1 MASDARDWHCRGR
14 KPEGG
19 AQGPGSGVRDETCAV
34 SGSGPQISAL
44 IVTRDAVTPL
54 EQASILDPKSARIQ
68 NNLELARAAIA
79 DHLPERRAGETDAD
93 FAARLNDA
101 GVAAEERGDR
111 ARAIAAFSQALSVK
125 DSWYARAANN
135 LQEAQTQ

>member
-1 MASDARDWHCRGR
+1 MKPDEPDILNNQGWSLILRG
-14 KPEGG
+14 KWME
-19 AQGPGSGVRDETCAV
+19 A
-34 SGSGPQISAL
+34 IN
-44 IVTRDAVTPL
+44 PL
-54 EQASILDPKSARIQ
+54 EQASILDPKSTRIQ

-79 DHLPERRAGETDAD
+79 DRLPERKAGETDSA

-111 ARAIAAFSQALSVK
+111 ARAVAAFSQALAAK

-135 LQEAQTQ
+135 LEKVQTP